1 MTKVTAREISAK
13 TPIETAVLSASN
25 HTRIGRSQLNMV
37 FDCNMS
43 YLACDFI
50 AKKMTAKWKRKQ
62 KRIFQL
68 LRNVIP
74 EDLIVTNFIF

>member
-1 MTKVTAREISAK
+1 VTKVTAREISAEA
-13 TPIETAVLSASN
+13 PIETAVLSASN
-25 HTRIGRSQLNMV
+25 HSRIGVSQMNMV

-62 KRIFQL
+62 KSIFQL
-68 LRNVIP
+68 LPNVIP